1 MKVVVV
7 NKVPFSSQTF
17 DNVVSITYSNG
28 NVVINNGTNHTFR
41 FDDVKIMIV

>member
-28 NVVINNGTNHTFR
+28 NVVINNGSDHTFR
-41 FDDVKIMIV
+41 FDSVKIMIV